1 MQMRKEHLVLRIA
14 VLVIGLWIMAL
25 GVAFSIAA
33 DLGTSPIS
41 SVPYTIS
48 LFTPLSVGVV
58 TIMMHVVFIA
68 LQIVILRHEYN
79 PIQLLQLP
87 VAFVFGFM
95 TDAAVY
101 LLGSLEPGNYA
112 ESLLFCL
119 IGIVLVAIGVSA
131 EVASDTVPLAGEGLA
146 LAISG
151 KSGIRFG
158 TAKVS
163 VDCSLVAISL
173 ILSFDFL
180 HSLGGV
186 REGTLLAALLVGT
199 FARFFNRLVL
209 PLRGKYL

>member
-1 MQMRKEHLVLRIA
+1 MRKEHLVLRIA

-25 GVAFSIAA
+25 GVAFSIDA

-58 TIMMHVVFIA
+58 TIMMHAVFIA
-68 LQIVILRHEYN
+68 LQIAILRNEYS
-79 PIQLLQLP
+79 PVQLLQLP

-119 IGIVLVAIGVSA
+119 TGIVLVAIGVSA

-173 ILSFDFL
+173 ILSFVFL

-186 REGTLLAALLVGT
+186 REGMLLAALLVGT

>member
-1 MQMRKEHLVLRIA
+1 MRREHLVLRIA

-48 LFTPLSVGVV
+48 LFSPLSVGVV
-58 TIMMHVVFIA
+58 TIIMHVVFIV
-68 LQIVILRHEYN
+68 LQIVILRHEYS
-79 PIQLLQLP
+79 PAQLLQLP

-101 LLGSLEPGNYA
+101 ILGPLEPSNYA
-112 ESLLFCL
+112 ESVLFCF

-131 EVASDTVPLAGEGLA
+131 EVSSDTVPLAGEGLA
-146 LAISG
+146 LAISR
-151 KSGIRFG
+151 KSGVRFG

-173 ILSFDFL
+173 ILSIIFL

-199 FARFFNRLVL
+199 IARFFNRVIS
-209 PLRGKYL
+209 PLRGRYL

>member
-1 MQMRKEHLVLRIA
+1 MRKEHLVLRIA

-48 LFTPLSVGVV
+48 LFSPLSVGVV

-101 LLGSLEPGNYA
+101 LLGSFEPCNYA

-173 ILSFDFL
+173 ILSFVFL

-186 REGTLLAALLVGT
+186 REGAMLAALLVGT
-199 FARFFNRLVL
+199 LARFINKLVL

>member
-1 MQMRKEHLVLRIA
+1 MRKEHLVLRIA

-95 TDAAVY
+95 TDATVY
-101 LLGSLEPGNYA
+101 LLGSFEPCNYA

-173 ILSFDFL
+173 ILSFVFL
-180 HSLGGV
+180 YSLGGV

-199 FARFFNRLVL
+199 LARFINKLVL

>member
-1 MQMRKEHLVLRIA
+1 MRREHLVLRIA

-48 LFTPLSVGVV
+48 LFSPLSVGVV
-58 TIMMHVVFIA
+58 TIIMHVVFIV
-68 LQIVILRHEYN
+68 LQIVILRHEYS
-79 PIQLLQLP
+79 PVQLLQLP

-101 LLGSLEPGNYA
+101 ILGSLEPSNYA
-112 ESLLFCL
+112 ESFLFCF
-119 IGIVLVAIGVSA
+119 IGIILVAIGVSA
-131 EVASDTVPLAGEGLA
+131 EVSSDTVPLAGEGLA
-146 LAISG
+146 LAISR
-151 KSGIRFG
+151 KSGVRFS

-173 ILSFDFL
+173 ILSIIFL

-199 FARFFNRLVL
+199 IARFFNRVIS

>member
-1 MQMRKEHLVLRIA
+1 MRKEHLVLRIA

-101 LLGSLEPGNYA
+101 LLGSFEPCNYA

-131 EVASDTVPLAGEGLA
+131 EVASDTVPLAGEGLS

-151 KSGIRFG
+151 KSSIRFG

-173 ILSFDFL
+173 ILSFVFL

-199 FARFFNRLVL
+199 LARFINKLVL